1 MKPVSGKT
9 GAKLNRKPETI
20 DDYLASI
27 PQPARDTLAKLRKII
42 RAAAP
47 DAVEKI
53 SWQMPTFNQQGG
65 LVGFAAFKNHC
76 SLFVMSGSFLGRF
89 QEELSS
95 YEMTKSAIHF
105 RSDKPLPAAL
115 VKKIVRARI
124 AENAEKAERKK
135 RK

>member
-1 MKPVSGKT
+1 MKTVYRKSEVR
-9 GAKLNRKPETI
+9 LNRKPETI

-27 PQPARDTLAKLRKII
+27 PQPARDTLTKLRKII
-42 RAAAP
+42 KAAAP
-47 DAVEKI
+47 DATEKI

-76 SLFVMSGSFLGRF
+76 SLFVMSGSFLDRYR
-89 QEELSS
+89 EELNS

-105 RSDKPLPAAL
+105 PSDKPLPAAL
-115 VKKIVRARI
+115 VRKIVRARI
-124 AENAEKAERKK
+124 AENAKKAERKK